1 MFSVLVLLLLTIRKN
16 MIGNLTKLDRVNW
29 LHLREVFFMF
39 ECFYDLHWR
48 AAHISLDAINFFL
61 ILGPA
66 FVYQNKTGS
75 RAQIEC
81 TVQMI

>member
-1 MFSVLVLLLLTIRKN
+1 

-48 AAHISLDAINFFL
+48 AAHILLGEINFFTL
-61 ILGPA
+61 VPA
-66 FVYQNKTGS
+66 IRLPNKTGS

-81 TVQMI
+81 TLQMI